1 MSGRV
6 VYLLIPEPE
15 SCRNCP
21 IYDDSYDDCVLG
33 GVTSEIK
40 RPSECRFRP
49 LPEKLR
55 TEGKEPYQRAAG
67 YAYGW
72 NDCLD
77 ALESRAGLSEIER
90 HFAERNINADLTDQ
104 EEMV

>member
-1 MSGRV
+1 MGRRAM
-6 VYLLIPEPE
+6 YLLIPEPE

-21 IYDDSYDDCVLG
+21 IYDDSYDDCALG
-33 GVTSEIK
+33 GMVSVIK
-40 RPSECRFRP
+40 RPSGCRFRP

-55 TEGKEPYQRAAG
+55 TEGKEPYHRAAG

-77 ALESRAGLSEIER
+77 ALESRSSLPEIE
-90 HFAERNINADLTDQ
+90 HLLAERSET
-104 EEMV
+104 